1 MFKTL
6 WRIFVVIVL
15 LLLLRTN
22 FAPQTQAYIVWP
34 ENPNFVERVKFQ
46 MDKIQRNAQDLP
58 ANLEIELMR
67 LWKEVKPGNG
77 AKLV

>member
-67 LWKEVKPGNG
+67 LWKDVKPSNG